1 MAHAGES
8 RKGLGSVILKIN
20 TQHTLTVI
28 GCAQHVVRGGR
39 YRRTGTQQI
48 PYGRVCGTRG
58 QDPTPLL
65 PGPIGAESVHAA
77 QGPRTGDVIRQ
88 GGRREAGRR
97 EEGGHASAQS
107 RLAFFSADCTHNEAL
122 CAWLT
127 IGVGVAW
134 QDANADQ
141 GIDFTTWTFPA
152 Y

>member
-1 MAHAGES
+1 MHMSSFKHRGPELLTRVAAQLHKPQRLA
-8 RKGLGSVILKIN
+8 LGI
-20 TQHTLTVI
+20 
-28 GCAQHVVRGGR
+28 AFARM
-39 YRRTGTQQI
+39 
-48 PYGRVCGTRG
+48 CGTRG